1 MWGYSTYVCGFSQGD
16 FFGKVDY
23 NRGMIRK
30 IFKTGHSLA
39 VTLSS
44 GILKELN
51 LKPGDSVKI
60 EQENDRIIISKSRN
74 KQQLDLGFKIRPKM

>member
-1 MWGYSTYVCGFSQGD
+1 MWGYFTCNWDISQGD
-16 FFGKVDY
+16 FFRERDY
-23 NRGMIRK
+23 NRSMIRK

-51 LKPGDSVKI
+51 LKPGDWVKI
-60 EQENDRIIISKSRN
+60 EQENDKIIISKSRN
-74 KQQLDLGFKIRPKM
+74 KQQLDLGFKIRPKL